1 MPAPSFRHWFILL
14 ALASPFHALAQGGVG
29 INNPAPHASAL
40 LDLTSTAKGLLTPR
54 MTTAQRTAIAGPA
67 TGLLVFD
74 TTVGTFFYYNGT
86 AWVMLTSGPP
96 GWSLNGNTGTSPVLN
111 YIGTNDLTPL
121 AFRIGLVN
129 AGRLDFAN
137 TWMGWQSGNAM
148 TVGTQ
153 NSFFGINSGAANTAG
168 SSNTFIGHSA
178 GAGTTSGTENTFVG
192 ATAGQSNFVGFNNT
206 FLGSGA
212 GRNTFNGANNTLVG
226 RNAGF
231 ANTSG
236 ATNTFIGNSAGAA
249 NVNGNANTVVGSGAM
264 TANTSGS
271 SNTMLGAAAGQSNTT
286 ASNNVF
292 IGSQSGQLNTTGS
305 VNTFVG
311 TSSGAFNTTGTD
323 NTFIG
328 TSAGITNVD
337 GLRNTFIGRSAGRLN
352 VSGGDNVYVGVNTG
366 YNSTGDRNTFVG
378 RSAGVNSTGSDNTLI
393 GYNTA
398 ALLSTGTGNTT
409 LGQQAAWGLSTGSD
423 NVCIGMGA
431 GYNTGAGVDNVMV
444 GRGAGTSNTGSRNTY
459 IGRSSGGNPAL
470 TNATAIGYLAQVS
483 MDNGLVLGATGVNAV
498 NVGIGITA
506 PQYGLHV
513 LRAAPASATLGLR
526 NTDDLGVSGA
536 HYLGAAGTLCGVTGW
551 ANLGNSYTPN
561 TMVHGTL
568 NNASA
573 TFITNGSER
582 MRIDQTGQVGIGTT
596 APAATLEVN
605 GFTMLGSTAP
615 AIKMLKLIGTTSALQ
630 GGGASIAHG
639 LSPAKILSVSVV
651 VEYAPGNFLLPGSTN
666 VPGYEFNVN
675 YNTSINVI
683 NVNGNSAFIL
693 GKPLK
698 ILIIYEQ

>member
-1 MPAPSFRHWFILL
+1 MRFHHTLFAPFLLL
-14 ALASPFHALAQGGVG
+14 AASGSGQGGVG
-29 INNPAPHASAL
+29 INNPTPHASAL
-40 LDLTSTAKGLLTPR
+40 LDLTSTNKGLLMPR
-54 MTTAQRTAIAGPA
+54 MTTAQRSAIASPA

-74 TTVGTFFYYNGT
+74 STANAFYYFNGT
-86 AWVMLTSGPP
+86 VWVMLSTGPSGW
-96 GWSLNGNTGTSPVLN
+96 GLNGNSGTNPAIN
-111 YIGTNDLTPL
+111 YVGTNDLTPL
-121 AFRIGLVN
+121 AFKVGLVN

-153 NSFFGINSGAANTAG
+153 NSFFGVNSGAANTAG
-168 SSNTFIGHSA
+168 SNNTFIGHSA
-178 GAGTTSGTENTFVG
+178 GAATTSGTENTFVG

-212 GRNTFNGANNTLVG
+212 GRSTFNGANNTLVG

-236 ATNTFIGNSAGAA
+236 ATNTFIGTSAGSA

-292 IGSQSGQLNTTGS
+292 VGSQSGQQNTTGS

-337 GLRNTFIGRSAGRLN
+337 GLRNTFLGRSAGRLN

-378 RSAGVNSTGSDNTLI
+378 RSAGTNCTGSDNTLI

-398 ALLSTGTGNTT
+398 AVLNTGTGNTT
-409 LGQQAAWGLSTGSD
+409 LGHQAAWGLSSGSD
-423 NVCIGMGA
+423 NVCIGMSA

-444 GRGAGTSNTGSRNTY
+444 GRSAGSSNTGSRNTY
-459 IGRSSGGNPAL
+459 IGRGSGGSPAL
-470 TNATAIGYLAQVS
+470 TNATAIGYLAQVTV
-483 MDNGLVLGATGVNAV
+483 DNGLVLGATGVNAV
-498 NVGIGITA
+498 NVGIGTTA

-526 NTDDLGVSGA
+526 NTDDSGVSGA
-536 HYLGAAGTLCGVTGW
+536 HYFGAAGTLCGVTGW

-561 TMVHGTL
+561 TLVHGTL

-573 TFITNGSER
+573 TFITNGTER
-582 MRIDQTGQVGIGTT
+582 MRIDQTGNVGIGTT
-596 APAATLEVN
+596 APATALEVN
-605 GFTMLGSTAP
+605 GYTMLGSNAP
-615 AIKMLKLIGTTSALQ
+615 AIKVLKLTGTTSSIQ
-630 GGGASIAHG
+630 GLTTSIAHG
-639 LSPAKILSVSVV
+639 LNVAKILSVTVL
-651 VEYAPGNFLLPGSTN
+651 VEYS
-666 VPGYEFNVN
+666 PGYLIPDQYGISTGYDFTFLVQPTAIAVVTE
-675 YNTSINVI
+675 
-683 NVNGNSAFIL
+683 NGNSANIL
-693 GKPLK
+693 NKP
-698 ILIIYEQ
+698 IRVLITYEQ